1 MNKKRQTAITNVILS
16 AKSELEDLLIEEED
30 AMENVPESLTATD
43 SYAKMESA
51 IDFLNDAISQ
61 MDQLY
66 DMWSEL

>member
-30 AMENVPESLTATD
+30 AMENVPESLTETD

>member
-30 AMENVPESLTATD
+30 AMENVPESLTETY

>member
-1 MNKKRQTAITNVILS
+1 MIMVDSRTKPFS
-16 AKSELEDLLIEEED
+16 LIEEED
-30 AMENVPESLTATD
+30 AMENVPESLTETD

>member
-30 AMENVPESLTATD
+30 AMENVPESLTETD

-61 MDQLY
+61 MD
-66 DMWSEL
+66 